1 MKPESIVFLISG
13 AVFGL
18 IVGWILGSQQPTP
31 RPPSTSASSAQA
43 DAPSANQS
51 RDLRAIDEAEV
62 AALVA
67 DAEREPSNAAPR
79 AALANVYFDAE
90 RFDTAIT
97 WYEEALALDPGN
109 VNVSTDL
116 GVSYYYTDQPDRA
129 LEQFAHSL
137 DVDPA
142 HTKTILNMGIVRA
155 FGKQDLKGAAEAW
168 ERLIEIAPESPEGR
182 AARQALDSLRAAH
195 PGGVGTGDDVPPSGG
210 A

>member
-13 AVFGL
+13 AFFGL
-18 IVGWILGSQQPTP
+18 IVGWILGSQQPTA
-31 RPPSTSASSAQA
+31 RPPSTPASTAE
-43 DAPSANQS
+43 ANALSGSQS
-51 RDLRAIDEAEV
+51 TSPRVIDEAEV
-62 AALVA
+62 EALVA
-67 DAEREPSNAAPR
+67 DAERDPSNAAPR
-79 AALANVYFDAE
+79 AALGDLYFDAE
-90 RFDTAIT
+90 RFDNAIT
-97 WYEEALALDPGN
+97 WYEEALALDPSN

-155 FGKQDLKGAAEAW
+155 FGKQDLEGAAETW
-168 ERLIEIAPESPEGR
+168 ERLIEIAPDSPEGR
-182 AARQALDSLRAAH
+182 AARQALDSLRSAH
-195 PGGVGTGDDVPPSGG
+195 PGGVGTGDDVPRGG